1 MRTWKGRSHSKKEQS
16 NKNSIKMRR
25 HRKIIYVEVDTEDF
39 NQRKSTYDSD
49 SSIDCDQEEDNDC
62 YYG

>member
-1 MRTWKGRSHSKKEQS
+1 
-16 NKNSIKMRR
+16 MRR
-25 HRKIIYVEVDTEDF
+25 HRKIIYVEVDTEDL